1 MVTPR
6 IYIEGGGEGHL
17 LDTLFRQGW
26 TAFFKTAGLEGK
38 MPGIVRGQ
46 GRTRTF
52 DLFVTAVMNPRPG
65 VLPLLLVDSEGP
77 LAEGSTAWQHLK
89 ARDNWE
95 RPAGAGDDQAF
106 LMVQLMESWFLAD
119 RGLLHAYFGAA
130 LREEALRAWLSLES
144 VPKETV
150 LATLDRATAAC
161 RTPYAKGKVS
171 FELLARLSPESVE
184 KACPNARRL
193 LDHLRGL

>member
-52 DLFVTAVMNPRPG
+52 DLFVTAVVNLRPG

-77 LAEGSTAWQHLK
+77 LASFVF
-89 ARDNWE
+89 R
-95 RPAGAGDDQAF
+95 R
-106 LMVQLMESWFLAD
+106 
-119 RGLLHAYFGAA
+119 GAA
-130 LREEALRAWLSLES
+130 
-144 VPKETV
+144 
-150 LATLDRATAAC
+150 
-161 RTPYAKGKVS
+161 
-171 FELLARLSPESVE
+171 
-184 KACPNARRL
+184 
-193 LDHLRGL
+193 